1 MTPASIPTQ
10 AEGSLF
16 VCCSSET
23 LGDALTCFHSMRS
36 NGRLRA
42 PRSEIPGPNGKK
54 VANLSAKHKES
65 IKLPEYTDGN
75 GKSFPIS
82 EFINHPSGVESILNT
97 RALQSIE
104 RLETSTYRCTLPTI
118 NFLNFE
124 VVPVIVLRVT
134 STSDDCM
141 VEMLSCKF
149 EGSQI
154 LEQQSHRF
162 SAAMR
167 NHITWGE
174 DSVEPSLSF
183 DVNLSVALEVYTKP
197 FTLLP
202 VSAVETPGNLIMQG
216 LIDRLVPQ
224 LVEQLLEDYRSWVE
238 ERVNVC

>member
-1 MTPASIPTQ
+1 MRIHNPLLCSAVIFAPTFDHRSLMEGLVNRLPFPEARCGGICRCGAS
-10 AEGSLF
+10 GLLSF
-16 VCCSSET
+16 
-23 LGDALTCFHSMRS
+23 
-36 NGRLRA
+36 
-42 PRSEIPGPNGKK
+42 PRTNPGPNGKK

-65 IKLPEYTDGN
+65 IN
-75 GKSFPIS
+75 

-104 RLETSTYRCTLPTI
+104 RLETSTYRCTLPRI

-162 SAAMR
+162 SGWPPGTLNYSPIR
-167 NHITWGE
+167 RP

-202 VSAVETPGNLIMQG
+202 VSAVETPGNLIVQG